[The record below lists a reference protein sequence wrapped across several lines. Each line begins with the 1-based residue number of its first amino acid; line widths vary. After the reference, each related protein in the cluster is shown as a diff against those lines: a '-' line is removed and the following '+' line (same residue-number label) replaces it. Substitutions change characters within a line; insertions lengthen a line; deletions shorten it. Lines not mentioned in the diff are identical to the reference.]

1 MQRRLQGD
9 QHGVGGGKRNP
20 ERNHG
25 ASAAGQNASHP
36 IKKTRG
42 MLAQGEPT
50 KANQGDSTHQKNDAT
65 KQWQGSKAER
75 LQAGIKSTDKEI
87 CEENHFKHT
96 AI

>member
-1 MQRRLQGD
+1 
-9 QHGVGGGKRNP
+9 
-20 ERNHG
+20 
-25 ASAAGQNASHP
+25 
-36 IKKTRG
+36 

-87 CEENHFKHT
+87 CEEKHFKHT